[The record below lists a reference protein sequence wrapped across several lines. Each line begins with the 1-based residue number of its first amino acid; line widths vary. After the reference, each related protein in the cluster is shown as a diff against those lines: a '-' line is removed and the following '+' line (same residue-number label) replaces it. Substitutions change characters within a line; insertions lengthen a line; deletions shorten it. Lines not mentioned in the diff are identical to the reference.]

1 LVHTF
6 TTDRPFLRPEIFQDK
21 NYTVGMIIIFIFGML
36 NFVPMVL
43 FPPLLQELRG
53 FPQSVIGMLLATRG
67 AGTLTGFLI
76 MAFATNLNPRIP
88 VLLGFSLQAFSGF
101 MIASFSIN
109 LTSFDVAWTS
119 YVQGLGVGLIWV
131 PLNVMAFSTLK
142 PNYVPDATAIL
153 HLIRNIGSSIFI
165 SICITVALREARVSY
180 AGLAEAVNPYNKI
193 MDVPFLMGAWS
204 LDSPAGIGAF
214 SNEMARQSLMNGYLS
229 AFYLFSFLALTA
241 IPLIAVIRMP
251 KDKD

>member
-1 LVHTF
+1 
-6 TTDRPFLRPEIFQDK
+6 
-21 NYTVGMIIIFIFGML
+21 
-36 NFVPMVL
+36 
-43 FPPLLQELRG
+43 
-53 FPQSVIGMLLATRG
+53 MLLAARG

-76 MAFATNLNPRIP
+76 MAFATSINPRIP

-142 PNYVPDATAIL
+142 SNYVPDATAIL
-153 HLIRNIGSSIFI
+153 HLIRNMGSSIFI
-165 SICITVALREARVSY
+165 SICITLALREARVSY
-180 AGLAEAVNPYNKI
+180 AGLAEVVNPYNKI

-204 LDSPAGIGAF
+204 LDSPAGIGVF

-229 AFYLFSFLALTA
+229 AFYLFSFLALAA
-241 IPLIAVIRMP
+241 IPLIALIRMP
-251 KDKD
+251 KNED